1 MAEKIRSEKSC
12 SPECCTDA
20 GRVGVTAVGTHI
32 VLQIFM
38 AASFNICNKNTFRS
52 PIRAFKHTRLRCS
65 DSSRK

>member
-20 GRVGVTAVGTHI
+20 GRVGLTAVGT
-32 VLQIFM
+32 IFM

-52 PIRAFKHTRLRCS
+52 LIRAFKHTRLRCS